1 MGKDGFE
8 LNPMER
14 KSNNLGSWTLTALVV
29 ANVIGAG
36 VFATSGLALSDL
48 GSPLRVIAAWF
59 IGGLLALCGALS
71 YGALAR
77 LIPES
82 GGEYLY
88 LSRAL
93 HPATGF
99 IAGWISLL
107 PGFTGAIAFAALTF
121 AAYAIPGAATPL
133 ATNLVATGAI
143 AVAVILHALGVRQ
156 GAAVQNVAVLLK
168 LILILG
174 FCSFAVFGFGI
185 SSWSGLAEVS
195 TGAYEIP
202 PFSIATFALS
212 LMWISFSYSG
222 FNAAVYLAGEVPSA
236 RERIPRAL
244 LLGTGL
250 TMLIYLALN
259 TVFVLAPSMGAVA
272 GQEDVAAVAAETI
285 GGAAMASAVRAV
297 VALALFTSVSAMV
310 MIGPRVYAKMAD
322 DGLFPS
328 FLRFEGETPVAAIL
342 LQGTLAVVVV
352 WIAGLRE
359 LLSYLGF
366 TLGLSTATTVTSLF
380 VMARRNPSRAHG
392 LPGYPWAPAIFVLFT
407 LLFAALAATV
417 NPWEMLAALLTV
429 ASGAA
434 LYLVVP
440 RRRSRYNDS
449 G

>member
-14 KSNNLGSWTLTALVV
+14 KSKNLGSWTLTALVV

-121 AAYAIPGAATPL
+121 AAYAIPGGATPL

-156 GAAVQNVAVLLK
+156 GAAVQNVAVLAEADSDPG
-168 LILILG
+168 ILFLCGVRIRHFVL
-174 FCSFAVFGFGI
+174 
-185 SSWSGLAEVS
+185 SGLAEVS

-259 TVFVLAPSMGAVA
+259 TVFVLAPSMDAVA

-310 MIGPRVYAKMAD
+310 MVGPRVYAKMAD

-328 FLRFEGETPVAAIL
+328 FLRFEGETPAASIL

-352 WIAGLRE
+352 WIAELRE
-359 LLSYLGF
+359 LLSIL
-366 TLGLSTATTVTSLF
+366 
-380 VMARRNPSRAHG
+380 
-392 LPGYPWAPAIFVLFT
+392 
-407 LLFAALAATV
+407 
-417 NPWEMLAALLTV
+417 
-429 ASGAA
+429 
-434 LYLVVP
+434 
-440 RRRSRYNDS
+440 DS
-449 G
+449 HWD